1 MSVLPKPSVMPWTAP
16 KVRLTATMPATMP
29 VATGSI
35 AAASARSEAKASS
48 SKLPIT
54 TLPTIASKRTSRS
67 ICARLC
73 AANTPGPLASS
84 RNCGEAGVADAA
96 GVAGAVS
103 ALSAPKALRARA
115 IAVDCAS
122 RSAPAARV
130 VASSSARGAVRATH
144 TPCSLLGML
153 GAMSDSAMRCVSP
166 VGSRAS
172 SGLSALPAG
181 VPSSESVS
189 SMASRRPAAV

>member
-84 RNCGEAGVADAA
+84 RNCGEAGVA
-96 GVAGAVS
+96 G

-115 IAVDCAS
+115 IAADCAS